1 MLCPSFNS
9 FKFLIEF
16 FLKIAQEMK
25 LKMTLDE
32 FFHQFLSD
40 DASTSIVSHHEANGD
55 FDVKS
60 SKWEDDDESS
70 SKKRSITFSHPIN
83 TKVSM
88 APSAGAAT
96 KTQVL
101 RRYGNQ
107 GICIDSEI
115 WTNNV
120 PLADCFYVLERLIVA
135 SNEEGGISLTIKF
148 GNIFVKRTMF
158 KGIIN
163 SASVKD
169 NTEFHKGFVALIKK
183 TASVSSGSQN
193 QATDASSRKEV
204 VSRDHEALDGGQTLK
219 EPMTISRRT
228 AQVAILFGFLLVLLN
243 LYFAIGL
250 NRANRNMEKLQNL
263 LENSLNTP
271 EFRIQA

>member
-1 MLCPSFNS
+1 
-9 FKFLIEF
+9 
-16 FLKIAQEMK
+16 
-25 LKMTLDE
+25 MTLDE
-32 FFHQFLSD
+32 FFQQFVCD
-40 DASTSIVSHHEANGD
+40 DAPNSIVSHHEASGD

-60 SKWEDDDESS
+60 SKWDDDDESS
-70 SKKRSITFSHPIN
+70 SKKRSITYSHPIN

-101 RRYGNQ
+101 RRYGDQ

-120 PLADCFYVLERLIVA
+120 PLADCFYVLDRLMVA

-158 KGIIN
+158 KGVIN
-163 SASVKD
+163 AVSVKD
-169 NTEFHKGFVALIKK
+169 ITEFQKGFVALIKK
-183 TASVSSGSQN
+183 TASMSSGSQN
-193 QATDASSRKEV
+193 QATDASSRQEV
-204 VSRDHEALDGGQTLK
+204 VIRDHEALGGGQTIK

-228 AQVAILFGFLLVLLN
+228 AQVAFLFGLVLVLLN
-243 LYFAIGL
+243 LYFAIML

-263 LENSLNTP
+263 LEISLKMP
-271 EFRIQA
+271 EYQIEA